1 MKIYRIII
9 LLLLLLSIN
18 VVDGVDSYSINY
30 ILPNTTVQQSSGGGG
45 GGGGITLA
53 DIYEIGK
60 RVSPPLVSARDMGDG
75 KALITVQ
82 NEGTESQEYIISW
95 NLKNSLGFMMD
106 SFVESKLLKPT
117 EKYEIP
123 LSFKL
128 DTGELYS
135 VEVVVQYGLRQ
146 SKAVVILRTG
156 EKVFQTQL
164 TSGVKQNSGYL
175 ILFVGGLIGV
185 VVLRQKIRFRVRK

>member
-1 MKIYRIII
+1 MRRVIS
-9 LLLLLLSIN
+9 LLLLLSLPISVIAGSDN
-18 VVDGVDSYSINY
+18 YSMNFVIPTDTQN
-30 ILPNTTVQQSSGGGG
+30 PGGGGG
-45 GGGGITLA
+45 GGGGITLD

-60 RVSPPLVSARDMGDG
+60 RTSPPLVSVRDMGDG

-82 NEGTESQEYIISW
+82 NEGIESQEYTISW

-123 LSFKL
+123 LSFEL

-146 SKAVVILRTG
+146 SKAATILRIV
-156 EKVFQTQL
+156 EKGFQTQL
-164 TSGVKQNSGYL
+164 IPIAKQNSEYL
-175 ILFVGGLIGV
+175 ILFVGGLIV
-185 VVLRQKIRFRVRK
+185 VAVLRQKMKFRVRK